1 MSESSVKTLRI
12 TGGKEVFKS
21 GKRRRITTRK
31 VGGSSDTLITRKVG
45 GNSVSSVAS
54 IADKAGL
61 PQVAAPTP
69 VNATTPTTASAP
81 TTVSAVPIA
90 KITGGSVKL
99 EPKKI
104 RVILDK
110 NHSRK
115 ASVKHVRKFHLDGL
129 HKVIHRA
136 KTIKKKSKEI
146 PIEQVKKE
154 LTKHGLYK
162 GGSKAPETMLRQTY
176 ADFLTLREKAL

>member
-21 GKRRRITTRK
+21 GKRRRVTTRK
-31 VGGSSDTLITRKVG
+31 VGGSSDTPVITRKVIS
-45 GNSVSSVAS
+45 NSVSSVAS

-61 PQVAAPTP
+61 PQVAAS
-69 VNATTPTTASAP
+69 VASLTTPIVSP
-81 TTVSAVPIA
+81 TTVNAAPIA
-90 KITGGSVKL
+90 KITGGVKL

>member
-1 MSESSVKTLRI
+1 MSDANIKTLRI
-12 TGGKEVFKS
+12 TGGQEVFKS
-21 GKRRRITTRK
+21 GKRRRVTTRK
-31 VGGSSDTLITRKVG
+31 LGGSSDTLITRKVG
-45 GNSVSSVAS
+45 GNSVPPVAS
-54 IADKAGL
+54 TDKATVTTATT
-61 PQVAAPTP
+61 PATVSPAPTVSAAPTL
-69 VNATTPTTASAP
+69 V
-81 TTVSAVPIA
+81 A
-90 KITGGSVKL
+90 KITGSGVKL

-162 GGSKAPETMLRQTY
+162 GGSNAPETMLRQTY